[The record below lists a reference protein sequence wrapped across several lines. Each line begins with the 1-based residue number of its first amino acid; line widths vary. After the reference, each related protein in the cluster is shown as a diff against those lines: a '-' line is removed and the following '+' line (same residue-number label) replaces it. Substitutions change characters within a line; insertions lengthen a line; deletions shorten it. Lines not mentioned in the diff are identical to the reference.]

1 MCHYKSVPRIFWA
14 MMSSLVTVSVGG
26 MASTNT
32 VFKSDSIERLMQV
45 AAREK
50 DVFTTFNPRLGAH
63 GSIGVDV
70 TGLGCIGDDFAS
82 FKGCVVSLS
91 NESDLIFGLSSL
103 PLGVQGVEF
112 RGGHFDLSAIPPC
125 EGVKYFSARCC
136 GLSVNVTTLCT
147 LFPHPETMILDTRG
161 QDDVDN
167 CLECLMQMK
176 SLRRLEL
183 SCYGHKGPMRK
194 DLLREFLKNLPQL
207 ERCKLSV
214 WCDLGQKER
223 GELRDS
229 KHHTFELSDSIE
241 NNSAGIV
248 DVPDFGEYT
257 DVTLR
262 LYSPTIR
269 FIEFRPPSVKGR
281 VVFEGLKSMTL
292 SLHNVIPSGEERL
305 IDSGELRYD
314 IHIDRSRDWVAR

>member
-32 VFKSDSIERLMQV
+32 VFKSDSLERLMEV

-183 SCYGHKGPMRK
+183 SCYGHKGPLRK
-194 DLLREFLKNLPQL
+194 DMLREFLKSLPQL

-214 WCDLGQKER
+214 WCDLKQRER
-223 GELRDS
+223 GELKDS
-229 KHHTFELSDSIE
+229 KYHTFEISDSIE
-241 NNSAGIV
+241 NNSEGV
-248 DVPDFGEYT
+248 VEVPDFGEYT
-257 DVTLR
+257 DVELR
-262 LYSPTIR
+262 LYSPAVR
-269 FIEFRPPSVKGR
+269 FIEFRPPSGKRDASTKV
-281 VVFEGLKSMTL
+281 LKSMTL

-305 IDSGELRYD
+305 IDGGELRYS
-314 IHIDRSRDWVAR
+314 IYIDRSR

>member
-1 MCHYKSVPRIFWA
+1 MYHYEGLPRICLA
-14 MMSSLVTVSVGG
+14 LVGCLLAFAGVG
-26 MASTNT
+26 MVPTNA

-45 AAREK
+45 AAREN

-183 SCYGHKGPMRK
+183 SCYGHKGPLRK
-194 DLLREFLKNLPQL
+194 DMLREFLKSLPQL

-214 WCDLGQKER
+214 WCNLGPLER
-223 GELRDS
+223 GERRGS
-229 KHHTFELSDSIE
+229 KYHAFELSDSIE
-241 NNSAGIV
+241 NNSAGV
-248 DVPDFGEYT
+248 VEVPDLGEYT

-269 FIEFRPPSVKGR
+269 FIEFRPSSVKGSA
-281 VVFEGLKSMTL
+281 VPEGLKSMTL
-292 SLHNVIPSGEERL
+292 SLHNVIPSGEESL
-305 IDSGELRYD
+305 IDSGELRYS
-314 IHIDRSRDWVAR
+314 IHIDKGGVE

>member
-14 MMSSLVTVSVGG
+14 VMSSLVTVSVGG
-26 MASTNT
+26 MSSTNT
-32 VFKSDSIERLMQV
+32 VFKSDSLERLMEV

-183 SCYGHKGPMRK
+183 SCYGHKGPLKNGM
-194 DLLREFLKNLPQL
+194 LRDFLKRMPQL
-207 ERCKLSV
+207 EKCKLSV
-214 WCDLGQKER
+214 RCDLKQRER
-223 GELRDS
+223 GELKDS
-229 KHHTFELSDSIE
+229 KYHTFEISDSIE
-241 NNSAGIV
+241 NNSEGV
-248 DVPDFGEYT
+248 VEVPDFGEYT
-257 DVTLR
+257 DVELR
-262 LYSPTIR
+262 LYSPAVR
-269 FIEFRPPSVKGR
+269 FIEFRPPSGKRDASTKV
-281 VVFEGLKSMTL
+281 LKSMTL

-305 IDSGELRYD
+305 IDGGELRYS
-314 IHIDRSRDWVAR
+314 IYIDRSR

>member
-14 MMSSLVTVSVGG
+14 VMSSLVTVSVGG

-32 VFKSDSIERLMQV
+32 VFQSDSLERLMEV

-183 SCYGHKGPMRK
+183 SCYGHKGPLRK
-194 DLLREFLKNLPQL
+194 DMLREFLKSLPRL

-214 WCDLGQKER
+214 WCNLGPLER
-223 GELRDS
+223 GERRGS
-229 KHHTFELSDSIE
+229 KYHTFELSDSIE
-241 NNSAGIV
+241 NNSAGV
-248 DVPDFGEYT
+248 VEVPDLGEYT

-262 LYSPTIR
+262 LYSPAVR
-269 FIEFRPPSVKGR
+269 FIEFRPPSVKR
-281 VVFEGLKSMTL
+281 DASTKVLKSVTL

-305 IDSGELRYD
+305 IDGGELRYS
-314 IHIDRSRDWVAR
+314 IYIDRSR

>member
-1 MCHYKSVPRIFWA
+1 MYHYEGVPRIF
-14 MMSSLVTVSVGG
+14 LVLIGCLLTFTGFS
-26 MASTNT
+26 MTSTNAI
-32 VFKSDSIERLMQV
+32 FKSDSVERLMQV

-50 DVFTTFNPRLGAH
+50 GGYTTFSPYLGDH
-63 GSIGVDV
+63 GVIVVGV
-70 TGLGCIGDDFAS
+70 TGLGCIGDEFAS
-82 FKGCVVSLS
+82 FKGCVVSLN
-91 NESDLIFGLSSL
+91 NESDLVFGLSSL
-103 PLGVQGVEF
+103 PLGIQGVEF
-112 RGGHFDLSAIPPC
+112 RGGDFDLSAVPPC

-183 SCYGHKGPMRK
+183 SCYGHKGPLRK
-194 DLLREFLKNLPQL
+194 DMLREFLKSLPQL

-214 WCDLGQKER
+214 WCNLGPLER
-223 GELRDS
+223 GERRGS
-229 KHHTFELSDSIE
+229 KYHTFEISDSLE
-241 NNSAGIV
+241 NNSAGV
-248 DVPDFGEYT
+248 VEVPDLGEYT

-269 FIEFRPPSVKGR
+269 FIELRPPSVKGSA
-281 VVFEGLKSMTL
+281 VPEGLKSMTL
-292 SLHNVIPSGEERL
+292 SLHNVIPSGEESL
-305 IDSGELRYD
+305 IDSGELRYS
-314 IHIDRSRDWVAR
+314 IHIDKGGIE

>member
-1 MCHYKSVPRIFWA
+1 M
-14 MMSSLVTVSVGG
+14 
-26 MASTNT
+26 
-32 VFKSDSIERLMQV
+32 EV

-167 CLECLMQMK
+167 CLECLMQMYLK
-176 SLRRLEL
+176 EQKYRIA
-183 SCYGHKGPMRK
+183 
-194 DLLREFLKNLPQL
+194 FL
-207 ERCKLSV
+207 C
-214 WCDLGQKER
+214 
-223 GELRDS
+223 
-229 KHHTFELSDSIE
+229 F
-241 NNSAGIV
+241 
-248 DVPDFGEYT
+248 
-257 DVTLR
+257 
-262 LYSPTIR
+262 
-269 FIEFRPPSVKGR
+269 
-281 VVFEGLKSMTL
+281 
-292 SLHNVIPSGEERL
+292 VI
-305 IDSGELRYD
+305 I
-314 IHIDRSRDWVAR
+314 

>member
-32 VFKSDSIERLMQV
+32 VFKSDSLERLMEV

-161 QDDVDN
+161 QDYVDN

-183 SCYGHKGPMRK
+183 SCYGHKGPLRK
-194 DLLREFLKNLPQL
+194 DMLREFLKSLPQL

-214 WCDLGQKER
+214 WCDLKQRER
-223 GELRDS
+223 GELKDS
-229 KHHTFELSDSIE
+229 KYHTFEISDSIE
-241 NNSAGIV
+241 NNSEGV
-248 DVPDFGEYT
+248 VEVPDFGEYT
-257 DVTLR
+257 DVELR
-262 LYSPTIR
+262 LYSPAVR
-269 FIEFRPPSVKGR
+269 FIEFRPPSGKRDASTKV
-281 VVFEGLKSMTL
+281 LKSMTL

-305 IDSGELRYD
+305 IDGGELRYS
-314 IHIDRSRDWVAR
+314 IYIDRSR

>member
-26 MASTNT
+26 MASPNT
-32 VFKSDSIERLMQV
+32 VFKSDSLERLMEV
-45 AAREK
+45 AAREN

-112 RGGHFDLSAIPPC
+112 RGGHFDLSALPPC

-136 GLSVNVTTLCT
+136 GLSVNTRTLCT
-147 LFPHPETMILDTRG
+147 LFSHAETMILDTRG

-183 SCYGHKGPMRK
+183 SCYGHKGPLRK
-194 DLLREFLKNLPQL
+194 DMLREFLKSLPQL

-214 WCDLGQKER
+214 WCNLGPLER
-223 GELRDS
+223 GERRGS
-229 KHHTFELSDSIE
+229 KYHTFELSDSIE
-241 NNSAGIV
+241 NNSAGV
-248 DVPDFGEYT
+248 VEVPDLGEYT

-269 FIEFRPPSVKGR
+269 FIEFRPSSVKGSA
-281 VVFEGLKSMTL
+281 VPEGLKSMTL
-292 SLHNVIPSGEERL
+292 SLHNVIPSGEESL
-305 IDSGELRYD
+305 IDSGELRYS
-314 IHIDRSRDWVAR
+314 IHIDRSR

>member
-32 VFKSDSIERLMQV
+32 VFKSDSLERLMEV

-183 SCYGHKGPMRK
+183 SCYGHKGPLRK
-194 DLLREFLKNLPQL
+194 DMLREFLKSLPRL

-214 WCDLGQKER
+214 WCNLGPLER
-223 GELRDS
+223 GERRGS
-229 KHHTFELSDSIE
+229 KYHAFELSDSIE
-241 NNSAGIV
+241 NNSAGV
-248 DVPDFGEYT
+248 VEVPDFGEYT
-257 DVTLR
+257 DVELR
-262 LYSPTIR
+262 LYSPAVR
-269 FIEFRPPSVKGR
+269 FIEFRPPSGKRDASTKV
-281 VVFEGLKSMTL
+281 LKSMTL

-305 IDSGELRYD
+305 IDGGELRYS
-314 IHIDRSRDWVAR
+314 IYIDRSR